1 MVNEPEKIFTG
12 VQAFGY
18 HPESGG
24 YPDLFNHLL
33 AMTRVIL
40 IILVAIG
47 LVGCRPSSTA
57 DQAVAS
63 KAQFVFVRIPEQI
76 QPVERGAK
84 YEDPLDAV
92 LKKERVGE
100 VSGGGTQLSA
110 PDANGKKN
118 IEWVGVDVD
127 LTDFEKGMPI
137 LKRELLR
144 LGAPA
149 ATLLEYKRDD
159 KGVEE
164 KLQ

>member
-1 MVNEPEKIFTG
+1 M
-12 VQAFGY
+12 
-18 HPESGG
+18 H
-24 YPDLFNHLL
+24 
-33 AMTRVIL
+33 RVPL

-47 LVGCRPSSTA
+47 LVGCRPTPTA
-57 DQAVAS
+57 DQAAPR

-84 YEDPLDAV
+84 YEDPLDAA

-110 PDANGKKN
+110 PDADGKKS

-149 ATLLEYKRDD
+149 ATVLEYQRDG
-159 KGVEE
+159 KEVEE
-164 KLQ
+164 KLR